1 MTQGPTILWPYCQ
14 PTLHGVQLAG
24 MGLVRRYK
32 NGRNAL
38 MTLCSFRSIHS
49 KFGRYAPDHG
59 AIARSCA
66 ASNSDVSRPI
76 AIGL

>member
-24 MGLVRRYK
+24 VGLVRRYK
-32 NGRNAL
+32 IDRNEL
-38 MTLCSFRSIHS
+38 ISHWRFRPIHS
-49 KFGRYAPDHG
+49 KVRRSAPDHRAMG
-59 AIARSCA
+59 RTIAI
-66 ASNSDVSRPI
+66 SNSDAAHPI

>member
-1 MTQGPTILWPYCQ
+1 MTQGTTILWPYCQ
-14 PTLHGVQLAG
+14 PTLHGAQLAG
-24 MGLVRRYK
+24 VGLVRRYK
-32 NGRNAL
+32 NGRHEL
-38 MTLCSFRSIHS
+38 MSHCSFRSIHS
-49 KFGRYAPDHG
+49 KFGRSAPDHC